1 MVSFPEI
8 DSRGPRSEHQ
18 NRLAQRGIQS
28 QRADVTTA
36 RGIEVEDRAIVQ
48 VNELEGGGGS

>member
-8 DSRGPRSEHQ
+8 GSRAPTSEQQ
-18 NRLAQRGIQS
+18 NRLAQRVTQS
-28 QRADVTTA
+28 QRADVTAA

-48 VNELEGGGGS
+48 VDELKGGGRG